1 MAEDNKDNNFKY
13 GKKLLISI
21 TITLFFIN
29 VWKFLNTPESEI
41 PIISILFNLII
52 YLGIII
58 IILHKDEMN
67 LEDYFRYNEKKNI
80 NNDKSK

>member
-1 MAEDNKDNNFKY
+1 MAEDNKDNNLKY

-41 PIISILFNLII
+41 PIISILINLII
-52 YLGIII
+52 YLGIIVI
-58 IILHKDEMN
+58 ISHKDEMN
-67 LEDYFRYNEKKNI
+67 LEDYFRYN
-80 NNDKSK
+80 

>member
-1 MAEDNKDNNFKY
+1 MAEDNKDNNCKY
-13 GKKLLISI
+13 GKKMLISI
-21 TITLFFIN
+21 TIILFFIN
-29 VWKFLNTPESEI
+29 VWKFLNAPESEI

>member
-29 VWKFLNTPESEI
+29 VWKFLNAPESDI
-41 PIISILFNLII
+41 PLISILFYFII

-67 LEDYFRYNEKKNI
+67 LED
-80 NNDKSK
+80 